1 MNISIL
7 DTILKN
13 NPDKETTD
21 KVLKIFLYLYFSE
34 LRLRYRSSSVIPISN
49 DVEGVWDLINSNS
62 EKDYKE

>member
-1 MNISIL
+1 MNTSIL

>member
-21 KVLKIFLYLYFSE
+21 KVLKIFLYLYFTE
-34 LRLRYRSSSVIPISN
+34 LRLRYRSSSVIPISK
-49 DVEGVWDLINSNS
+49 DVESVWHLINSNS

>member
-21 KVLKIFLYLYFSE
+21 KVLKIFLYLYFTE

>member
-21 KVLKIFLYLYFSE
+21 KVLKIFLYLCFSE
-34 LRLRYRSSSVIPISN
+34 LRLKYRLSSVIPVSK
-49 DVEGVWDLINSNS
+49 DVEDVWHLINSNS